1 MSRKTLIKFLLILS
15 GCQAFY
21 ASAGELT
28 LSPAEQ
34 SYLQEHSELS
44 LCVDPDW
51 LPYEKLD
58 AQGKYTGLV
67 SKYMAL
73 FQFKLMITFKP
84 MKTSSWDET
93 QKLYQNGSCDIV
105 SALNKSTDREQYL
118 TFTQAYINSPA
129 VLLLH
134 EKNTKDKSLAN
145 LGGKTLGMVKGYF
158 YEPKLR
164 QQYPD
169 IKIVHVPNMETALKK
184 VSTGEITATLGP
196 LFLAFALT
204 QELSLDNLVMVG
216 NTEYKDELRI
226 GIKKDNTIL
235 ASMLD
240 KAVLS
245 LTQED
250 HTAVRKSWLTERK

>member
-1 MSRKTLIKFLLILS
+1 MLA
-15 GCQAFY
+15 GYQAFY
-21 ASAGELT
+21 AVAEELT
-28 LSPAEQ
+28 FSPAEQ
-34 SYLQEHSELS
+34 SYLQQHSELS

-73 FQFKLMITFKP
+73 FQSKLMITFRTI
-84 MKTSSWDET
+84 KTSSWDET

-105 SALNKSTDREQYL
+105 SALNKTTDRAQYL
-118 TFTQAYINSPA
+118 TFTRPYINSPA

-134 EKNTKDKSLAN
+134 EKNTQNKSLAD
-145 LGGKTLGMVKGYF
+145 LGGKTLAMVKGYV

-164 QQYPD
+164 EQYPD
-169 IKIVHVPNMETALKK
+169 IKIVHVPNMNTALKK
-184 VSTGEITATLGP
+184 VSSGEITATLGP

-204 QELSLDNLVMVG
+204 QELDLNDLVMVG

-226 GIKKDNTIL
+226 GIKKDNTVL
-235 ASMLD
+235 ATMLD

-245 LTQED
+245 LTPEE
-250 HTAVRKSWLTERK
+250 HATIRKNWAQERK